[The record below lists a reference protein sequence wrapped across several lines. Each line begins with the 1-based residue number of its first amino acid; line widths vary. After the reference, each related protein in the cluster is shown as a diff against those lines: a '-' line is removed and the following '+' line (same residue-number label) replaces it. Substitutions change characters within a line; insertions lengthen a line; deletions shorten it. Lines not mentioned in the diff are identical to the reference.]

1 MMILAIMGA
10 FSCNSFGQKDKQVPD
25 AVKSAFTQKFPTV
38 TKVKWDKENKNEWE
52 AEFQY
57 NGKETSVNF
66 DNNGSWLETEYEVA
80 LKDVPSIVKS
90 TLDKNFSGYKIKESE
105 ISESASGKL
114 YEFEIKKGAD
124 KLEVGIDLNG
134 VVVKKEVEKKGED

>member
-57 NGKETSVNF
+57 NGKETS
-66 DNNGSWLETEYEVA
+66 DR
-80 LKDVPSIVKS
+80 KS
-90 TLDKNFSGYKIKESE
+90 
-105 ISESASGKL
+105 
-114 YEFEIKKGAD
+114 
-124 KLEVGIDLNG
+124 
-134 VVVKKEVEKKGED
+134 VV